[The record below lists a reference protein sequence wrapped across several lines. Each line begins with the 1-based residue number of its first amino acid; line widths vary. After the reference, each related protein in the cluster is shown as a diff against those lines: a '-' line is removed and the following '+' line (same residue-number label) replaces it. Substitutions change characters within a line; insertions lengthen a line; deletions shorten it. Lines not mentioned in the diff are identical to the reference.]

1 MPQKRR
7 KGRRSEPVTG
17 ELQRFKAQ
25 FFRALAPPTRIRILA
40 ALGRRERTVQELQE
54 ELALDQ
60 PVVSQQLAVLRH
72 QGIVS
77 AQKEGPSVR
86 YALRDPL
93 VGALLDVAR
102 RIFDNRLG
110 DSQGLLRELRRETR
124 GA

>member
-1 MPQKRR
+1 MPNRQERQ
-7 KGRRSEPVTG
+7 STPVAAG

-25 FFRALAPPTRIRILA
+25 FFRALAHPTRIRILEI
-40 ALGRRERTVQELQE
+40 LVRGRRSVQELQE
-54 ELALDQ
+54 ALALDQ
-60 PVVSQQLAVLRH
+60 PIVSQQLAVLRQ

-77 AQKEGPSVR
+77 PQKDGVSVQ

-110 DSQGLLRELRRETR
+110 DSTLLLRELRRENR
-124 GA
+124 RR